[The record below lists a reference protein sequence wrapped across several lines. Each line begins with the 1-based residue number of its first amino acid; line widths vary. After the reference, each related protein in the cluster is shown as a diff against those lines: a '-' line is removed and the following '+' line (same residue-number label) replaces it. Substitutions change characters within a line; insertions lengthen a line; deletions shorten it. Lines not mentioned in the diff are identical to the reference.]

1 MNFSFASRMNHVHKS
16 FVREILKATVNPEVI
31 SFAGGLPNP
40 KFFPAEEIAAA
51 SSRVLHEDG
60 ETVLQYSTT
69 EGYQPLRQWIADRYA
84 QKSGLSVSP
93 EDILITNGS
102 QQALDLIGKVFLNP
116 NDTVLLEKPAY
127 LGAIQAFSVFEPQF
141 VPVSLREDGI
151 DTEELAQTLNRCKAK
166 LFYTVPNFQNPT
178 GLTYTAENRR
188 QLANTLQSH
197 NTILI
202 EDNPYGELRF
212 LGKDQPNMK
221 TFLGDPCIL
230 LGSFSKI
237 FAPAMRLGW
246 ICACPA
252 IMEKLVTVKQAAD
265 LHTNYFSQ
273 RVLFQYLQ
281 DNDLDAHIR
290 RITQAYK
297 QQRDCMVE
305 NLRRYFPADVQITE
319 PEGGMFLWMT
329 LPEGISAMD
338 LFERAS
344 ARNVAFVPGNPFYVD
359 ADSVN
364 TLRLNYTNSDNKEI
378 ESGIH
383 RLAEALSE
391 LRRTV

>member
-60 ETVLQYSTT
+60 ETALQYSTT

-151 DTEELAQTLNRCKAK
+151 DTEELARTLNRCEAK

-378 ESGIH
+378 ETGIQ

>member
-60 ETVLQYSTT
+60 ETALQYSTT

-93 EDILITNGS
+93 ADILITNGS

-221 TFLGDPCIL
+221 TFLSDPCIL

-378 ESGIH
+378 ETGIQ
-383 RLAEALSE
+383 RLAKALSE

>member
-60 ETVLQYSTT
+60 ETALQYSTT

-151 DTEELAQTLNRCKAK
+151 DTEELAQTLNRCEAK

-344 ARNVAFVPGNPFYVD
+344 ARNVAFVPGNPFYVH

-378 ESGIH
+378 ETGIQ

>member
-1 MNFSFASRMNHVHKS
+1 MNFLFASRMNHVHKS

-40 KFFPAEEIAAA
+40 KFFPAKEIAAA

-60 ETVLQYSTT
+60 ETALQYSTT

-151 DTEELAQTLNRCKAK
+151 DTEELAQTLNRCEAK

-178 GLTYTAENRR
+178 GLTYTAENRH

-344 ARNVAFVPGNPFYVD
+344 ARNVAFVPGNPFYVH

-378 ESGIH
+378 ESGIQ

>member
-60 ETVLQYSTT
+60 ETALQYSTT

-84 QKSGLSVSP
+84 QKSGLSVLP

-151 DTEELAQTLNRCKAK
+151 DTEELAQTLNRCEAK

-212 LGKDQPNMK
+212 LGTDQPNMK

-281 DNDLDAHIR
+281 DNDLDTHIR

-305 NLRRYFPADVQITE
+305 NLCRYFPADVQITE

-344 ARNVAFVPGNPFYVD
+344 ARNVAFVPGNPFYVH

-378 ESGIH
+378 ETGIQ

>member
-378 ESGIH
+378 ESGIQ

>member
-60 ETVLQYSTT
+60 ETALQYSTT

-141 VPVSLREDGI
+141 EPVSLREDGI
-151 DTEELAQTLNRCKAK
+151 DTEELAQTLNQCETK

-344 ARNVAFVPGNPFYVD
+344 ARNVAFVPGNPFYVH

-378 ESGIH
+378 ETGIQ